1 MNENPVTLPAGCA
14 MLRIKPCSTGSFTT
28 AKTMRELPENVCDNN
43 IQHRLDQLCTV
54 VLDAT
59 GICHRTIAP
68 LSLKLRPPSEGSQGG

>member
-1 MNENPVTLPAGCA
+1 

-43 IQHRLDQLCTV
+43 IRHRLDQLCTV

-59 GICHRTIAP
+59 AFATDIALIFEIAP
-68 LSLKLRPPSEGSQGG
+68 SFRRQPRRLT